1 MACNIAALMA
11 KRIVPASRHNNAGFG
26 VHAAEG
32 IHEEGGAVAGFH
44 VVEVAE
50 VIGADFAEPV
60 AVVEHD
66 GDARD
71 VFGKRRKGAAGL
83 ENRVGEEAGQV
94 EDLAAVRV
102 AG

>member
-11 KRIVPASRHNNAGFG
+11 KGIVPASRHNNAGFG

-60 AVVEHD
+60 AVIEHD

-71 VFGKRRKGAAGL
+71 VFGRKGAAGL
-83 ENRVGEEAGQV
+83 ENGVGEEAGQV